1 VIHLLFSSTAWGWAA
16 LGVLAGVAAL
26 GLIMFTR
33 WIPVHGAYVAA
44 EAKAGRSA
52 DFDFPAERAFPLSV
66 VVGHGLL
73 ASTTAT
79 LVLLAMLGVGG
90 G

>member
-1 VIHLLFSSTAWGWAA
+1 
-16 LGVLAGVAAL
+16 
-26 GLIMFTR
+26 
-33 WIPVHGAYVAA
+33 VAA
-44 EAKAGRSA
+44 EAKSGRPA

-79 LVLLAMLGVGG
+79 LVLLAMLGWEEADAGVRGSWALPL
-90 G
+90 

>member
-1 VIHLLFSSTAWGWAA
+1 M
-16 LGVLAGVAAL
+16 AGA
-26 GLIMFTR
+26 G
-33 WIPVHGAYVAA
+33 PCQDVAA

-73 ASTTAT
+73 ASTTIT
-79 LVLLAMLGVGG
+79 PVLLAMLGVGSG
-90 G
+90 